1 MRGSKTHGWGA
12 KKKHRGAGHR
22 GGRGRAG
29 SGKRGDAKKPSYW
42 VDPKWMGKY
51 GFKKKNIKEIVKP
64 INFQDIEEKLGSWHQ
79 NNIIK
84 KEQDS
89 YVIDLNKI
97 GYNKLLSKGS
107 ITQKLNITV
116 KYASEKAIKKIKETG
131 GGLTLTATQK

>member
-42 VDPKWMGKY
+42 NDPKWMGKY
-51 GFKKKNIKEIVKP
+51 GFKKKNIKEIIKP
-64 INFQDIEEKLGSWHQ
+64 INFQDIEEKLDSWQ
-79 NNIIK
+79 KNDLIK
-84 KEQDS
+84 KEQDV

-97 GYNKLLSKGS
+97 GYNKLLGKGS
-107 ITQKLNITV
+107 VTKKLNMMV
-116 KYASEKAIKKIKETG
+116 KYASENAAEKIKRAG
-131 GGLTLTATQK
+131 GTLTLTKP